1 MEEWRPLITRSDPDW
16 QWRAQH
22 ALDSVRPV
30 RRKTE
35 GKELSFDEMLNIVS
49 MFLALFVAF
58 VVYDEV
64 EKVGF
69 VAHFS
74 PGMRHVLVDGASVFS
89 FVAALMLIMTKV
101 FRLLMGIGI
110 VMFCAGF
117 IFWPAVFK

>member
-58 VVYDEV
+58 IVYHEV
-64 EKVGF
+64 GKIGF
-69 VAHFS
+69 VAHLS
-74 PGMRHVLVDGASVFS
+74 SGVRHVLVDGASVFS
-89 FVAALMLIMTKV
+89 FVVAAMLAATKV
-101 FRLLMGIGI
+101 FRLLMSIGI
-110 VMFCAGF
+110 VMFL
-117 IFWPAVFK
+117 PAMLFFK